1 MDPSK
6 KQKKESKI
14 IDAAIDVLANTGF
27 QKAKMDD
34 IAKAAGITKV
44 TLYSYFVSKENLYL
58 AIIYRAFQ
66 ALTEVFYAT
75 IDDNKS
81 NSGLAATKAIFESF
95 FNFCERNFLYS
106 EAILDYFSMI
116 RSLSR
121 ENSAQNGG
129 QNTVNSSYFTRIQD
143 LQNLPLKLTVK
154 EMERGIADGSIKPD
168 VDCVLHSLQGW
179 TMVVGYIKLLSA
191 TGSNEAPLMNVNLKS
206 LKTLSLHLSQQALAN
221 HAPQN

>member
-1 MDPSK
+1 MDPAK
-6 KQKKESKI
+6 RQKKETKI
-14 IDAAIDVLANTGF
+14 IDAAISVLADSGF
-27 QKAKMDD
+27 HKTKMDD

-44 TLYSYFVSKENLYL
+44 TLYSYFDSKENLYL

-66 ALTEVFYAT
+66 ALTEVFYSA
-75 IDDNKS
+75 IDQNKDQT
-81 NSGLAATKAIFESF
+81 GLVSTNAIFESF

-116 RSLSR
+116 RGLTR
-121 ENSAQNGG
+121 ENSASNGG
-129 QNTVNSSYFTRIQD
+129 QSTMQSSYFIRIQD

-154 EMERGIADGSIKPD
+154 EMERGIEDGSIKPEID
-168 VDCVLHSLQGW
+168 SVLHTLQGW

-206 LKTLSLHLSQQALAN
+206 LKSLSLSISQKALAN
-221 HAPQN
+221 NVSTT